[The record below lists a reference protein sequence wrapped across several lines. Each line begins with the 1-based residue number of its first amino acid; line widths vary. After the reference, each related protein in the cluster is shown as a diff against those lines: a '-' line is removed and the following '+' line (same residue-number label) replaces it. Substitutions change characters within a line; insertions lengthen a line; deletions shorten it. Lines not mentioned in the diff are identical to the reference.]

1 MLSLL
6 LLISLLGY
14 SASAFVILQNIL
26 KNKVLHPA
34 YQIIPA
40 ALAVAAH
47 GWLIIIELAGD
58 DFDHINISSSL
69 AIVAFLIAALTVVKN
84 NQASNLFLK
93 PVIYLF
99 SALTTLLLV
108 FIPVNWGADISVG
121 HGLVFHITLSLVAY
135 GILALATLYAL
146 QTSYLNR
153 VLKNRKGHILLSKL
167 PPLMTVE
174 KYFFNLLALG
184 TFVLFL
190 ALGSG
195 FLFLDDM
202 LAQQQ
207 AHKTILTSVAA
218 LLYLLAVVLHRTSGL
233 RGRIIVVIT
242 VLASTLLTLGY
253 FGSRFVKDFL
263 LS

>member
-34 YQIIPA
+34 YQIVPA

-47 GWLIIIELAGD
+47 GWLILIQLSND

-108 FIPVNWGADISVG
+108 FTPVNWGADISIG

-153 VLKNRKGHILLSKL
+153 VLKNRKGHSLLSKL

-174 KYFFNLLALG
+174 KYFLIFWRWGLLYCFSLWAQ
-184 TFVLFL
+184 
-190 ALGSG
+190 G
-195 FLFLDDM
+195 FFFLDDM

>member
-1 MLSLL
+1 
-6 LLISLLGY
+6 
-14 SASAFVILQNIL
+14 
-26 KNKVLHPA
+26 
-34 YQIIPA
+34 
-40 ALAVAAH
+40 
-47 GWLIIIELAGD
+47 
-58 DFDHINISSSL
+58 
-69 AIVAFLIAALTVVKN
+69 
-84 NQASNLFLK
+84 
-93 PVIYLF
+93 
-99 SALTTLLLV
+99 
-108 FIPVNWGADISVG
+108 
-121 HGLVFHITLSLVAY
+121 
-135 GILALATLYAL
+135 
-146 QTSYLNR
+146 
-153 VLKNRKGHILLSKL
+153 RKGHILLSKL

-242 VLASTLLTLGY
+242 VL
-253 FGSRFVKDFL
+253 
-263 LS
+263 

>member
-1 MLSLL
+1 
-6 LLISLLGY
+6 
-14 SASAFVILQNIL
+14 V
-26 KNKVLHPA
+26 
-34 YQIIPA
+34 
-40 ALAVAAH
+40 
-47 GWLIIIELAGD
+47 
-58 DFDHINISSSL
+58 
-69 AIVAFLIAALTVVKN
+69 
-84 NQASNLFLK
+84 
-93 PVIYLF
+93 
-99 SALTTLLLV
+99 LLV
-108 FIPVNWGADISVG
+108 FTPVDWGADISAG

-184 TFVLFL
+184 TFVLFI

-195 FLFLDDM
+195 FVFLDDM
-202 LAQQQ
+202 FAQQQ
-207 AHKTILTSVAA
+207 AHKTILTSLAA
-218 LLYLLAVVLHRTSGL
+218 LLYLIAVILHRASGL
-233 RGRIIVVIT
+233 RGRIIVVLT
-242 VLASTLLTLGY
+242 VIASTLLTLGY

>member
-1 MLSLL
+1 M
-6 LLISLLGY
+6 
-14 SASAFVILQNIL
+14 F
-26 KNKVLHPA
+26 
-34 YQIIPA
+34 
-40 ALAVAAH
+40 
-47 GWLIIIELAGD
+47 
-58 DFDHINISSSL
+58 
-69 AIVAFLIAALTVVKN
+69 T
-84 NQASNLFLK
+84 
-93 PVIYLF
+93 
-99 SALTTLLLV
+99 
-108 FIPVNWGADISVG
+108 PVNWGADISIG

-153 VLKNRKGHILLSKL
+153 VLKNRKGHSLLSKL